1 MKKVLMVALIL
12 ALIPGLMACQKK
24 VVAQPT
30 APQAA
35 PVVLQKP
42 ILPGE
47 TVALKVPDFMNQK
60 IFFEYDKSDLSKA
73 SWEILNKK
81 AEWLKA
87 NPSKKLIIEGNCD
100 ERGTPEYNISL
111 GWRRAEKAKRY
122 LIDVSGISPDRIQT
136 ISYGEEKPVCKEKT
150 EACWSLNRNDTFV
163 VVN

>member
-1 MKKVLMVALIL
+1 MKKLLIL
-12 ALIPGLMACQKK
+12 ALIVLIIPSIVACQKK
-24 VVAQPT
+24 VVAQPMQT
-30 APQAA
+30 

-47 TVALKVPDFMNQK
+47 TVALNVPDFVGQK
-60 IFFEYDKSDLSKA
+60 IFFDFDKSLLSKE
-73 SWEILNKK
+73 SRDLLNKK

-100 ERGTPEYNISL
+100 ERGTNEYNISL
-111 GWRRAEKAKRY
+111 GWRRAETAKRY
-122 LIDVSGISPDRIQT
+122 LVDVYGINPDRIQT

-150 EACWSLNRNDTFV
+150 EPCWKLNRNDTFV

>member
-1 MKKVLMVALIL
+1 MKKLLIL
-12 ALIPGLMACQKK
+12 ALIVLIIPSIVACQKK
-24 VVAQPT
+24 VVAQPMQT
-30 APQAA
+30 

-47 TVALKVPDFMNQK
+47 TVALNVPDFVGQK
-60 IFFEYDKSDLSKA
+60 IFFDFDKSLLSKE
-73 SWEILNKK
+73 SRDLLNKK

-100 ERGTPEYNISL
+100 ERGTNEYNISL
-111 GWRRAEKAKRY
+111 GWRRAETAKRY
-122 LIDVSGISPDRIQT
+122 LVDVYGINPDRIQT

-150 EACWSLNRNDTFV
+150 EACWKLNRNDTFV